1 MAKNSPVKT
10 LSTAKKTSL
19 ELFRLRKT
27 LNMLASKEGS
37 HTELITLY
45 VPPGKQIS
53 DVINML
59 RDEYGTASNI
69 KSTTTRKNVQEA
81 IVKVQQRLKLFK
93 DSGENGLVIFCGAI
107 PQEGGGPGSERME
120 TYVIIPPE
128 PIRIYLY
135 RCDSRF
141 HTEHLQELLREKET
155 YGILL
160 IDASGAT
167 IATLQGKRLEIVR
180 EMHSGVAGKTR
191 AGGQSARRY
200 ERLRDM
206 QLNEYFTR
214 VGQHA
219 NEIFLPIETLKGII
233 LAGPGPTK
241 YDFEKGDYLNYQ
253 LKNKIIDTIDTAY
266 VEEQG
271 VKEVV
276 EKAPEIMRKVR
287 YIEEK
292 QIMQQFLYE
301 IGHDTGMITYGE
313 AEVRRALEAGA
324 VRTLLISEKVD
335 LLRVTVKCSACGYE
349 EKHTIK
355 SQVLTEFEQ
364 GLSGKPCPKCQ
375 APSLAIADKQ
385 DVIDDLAELAE
396 QANSDVEIISA
407 ETEEGQMLKNAFG
420 GIAAILRFKMQ
431 G

>member
-1 MAKNSPVKT
+1 MMNA
-10 LSTAKKTSL
+10 
-19 ELFRLRKT
+19 
-27 LNMLASKEGS
+27 LASKEGS

-53 DVINML
+53 DALNLL

-69 KSTTTRKNVQEA
+69 KSNVTRKNVLDA
-81 IVKVQQRLKLFK
+81 IVKVQQKLKLFK
-93 DSGENGLVIFCGAI
+93 DPGEKGIVIFAGAL
-107 PQEGGGPGSERME
+107 PQEGGGPGTERME
-120 TYVIIPPE
+120 SFVIVPPE
-128 PIRIYLY
+128 PIRVFLY

-141 HTEHLQELLREKET
+141 HTEHLQEMLREKET

-160 IDASGAT
+160 IDASEAT
-167 IATLQGKRLEIVR
+167 IATLQGKRLQIIR

-219 NEIFLPIETLKGII
+219 NEILLPIDTLKGII
-233 LAGPGPTK
+233 VGGPGPTK

-253 LKNKIIDTIDTAY
+253 LKNKIIDTVDTAY

-276 EKAPEIMRKVR
+276 DKAPEIMRKVR

-292 QIMQQFLYE
+292 EIMQKFLYE
-301 IGHDTGMITYGE
+301 VGHDTGMITYGE
-313 AEVRRALEAGA
+313 AEVRRLLQAGA
-324 VRTLLISEKVD
+324 VRTLILSESLD
-335 LLRVTVKCSACGYE
+335 LVRATVKCSACGYE
-349 EKHTIK
+349 EQYTLK
-355 SQVLTEFEQ
+355 SQEAAAFEQ
-364 GLSGKPCPKCQ
+364 SLIGKPCPKCT
-375 APSLAIADKQ
+375 APSLAVVDKK
-385 DVIDDLAELAE
+385 DIIDDLAEIAE
-396 QANSDVEIISA
+396 MANTEVEIISG

-420 GIAAILRFKMQ
+420 GIAAMLRFKLQ
-431 G
+431 S

>member
-1 MAKNSPVKT
+1 

-19 ELFRLRKT
+19 ELYRLRKT
-27 LNMLASKEGS
+27 LNTLAVKEGS

-53 DVINML
+53 DAINML

-81 IVKVQQRLKLFK
+81 IVKVQQRLKLYK
-93 DSGENGLVIFCGAI
+93 DPGEKGIVIFCGAI

-128 PIRIYLY
+128 PIKIYLY

-141 HTEHLQELLREKET
+141 HTEHLQEMLREKET

-160 IDASGAT
+160 IDASDAT
-167 IATLQGKRLEIVR
+167 IATLQGKRLVIVR
-180 EMHSGVAGKTR
+180 QMHSGVSGKTR

-214 VGQHA
+214 VGKHA
-219 NEIFLPIETLKGII
+219 DDIFLPIDTLKGII

-241 YDFEKGDYLNYQ
+241 YDFEKGDYLNYT
-253 LKNKIIDTIDTAY
+253 LKSKIIDTVDTAY

-292 QIMQQFLYE
+292 EIMQQFLYQV
-301 IGHDTGMITYGE
+301 GHDTGMITYGE
-313 AEVRRALEAGA
+313 GEVRRALQSGA
-324 VRTLLISEKVD
+324 VRTLLLSEGLD
-335 LLRVTVKCSACGYE
+335 LLRVTVKCGACGYQE
-349 EKHTIK
+349 QHTVKAKVIAD
-355 SQVLTEFEQ
+355 FEQ
-364 GLSGKPCPKCQ
+364 NLVGKPCPKCQ
-375 APSLAIADKQ
+375 APSLAIVDKQ
-385 DVIDDLAELAE
+385 DIVDDLAQIAE
-396 QANSDVEIISA
+396 YSSAEVEMISS

-420 GIAAILRFKMQ
+420 GVAAILRFKAQ
-431 G
+431 

>member
-1 MAKNSPVKT
+1 M
-10 LSTAKKTSL
+10 STAKKTSL
-19 ELFRLRKT
+19 ELFRLKKT
-27 LNMLASKEGS
+27 LNALARKEGS

-53 DVINML
+53 DAVNML

-69 KSTTTRKNVQEA
+69 KSTATRKNVQEA

-93 DSGENGLVIFCGAI
+93 DSGEKGIVIFAGAI

-120 TYVIIPPE
+120 TYVIVPPE
-128 PIRIYLY
+128 PIKVYLY

-141 HTEHLQELLREKET
+141 HTEHLQEMLREKET

-160 IDASGAT
+160 IDAGGAT
-167 IATLQGKRLEIVR
+167 VATLQGKRLNIVMQ
-180 EMHSGVAGKTR
+180 MHSGVCGKTR

-214 VGQHA
+214 VGGHA

-241 YDFEKGDYLNYQ
+241 YDFEKGEYLNYM

-301 IGHDTGMITYGE
+301 VGHDTGMITYGE

-324 VRTLLISEKVD
+324 VRTLLISEAVD
-335 LLRVTVKCSACGYE
+335 LLRVTVKCSACGYQE
-349 EKHTIK
+349 QHTVK
-355 SQVLTEFEQ
+355 SQALTSFEQ

-375 APSLAIADKQ
+375 APSLAVVDKQ
-385 DVIDDLAELAE
+385 DIVDDLAQIAE
-396 QANSDVEIISA
+396 YSNANVEIISG

>member
-1 MAKNSPVKT
+1 M
-10 LSTAKKTSL
+10 STAKKSSL
-19 ELFRLRKT
+19 ELFRLRKM
-27 LNMLASKEGS
+27 LNALASKQGS

-53 DVINML
+53 DALNLL

-69 KSTTTRKNVQEA
+69 KSNVTRKNVLDA
-81 IVKVQQRLKLFK
+81 IVKAQQKLKLFK
-93 DSGENGLVIFCGAI
+93 DPGEKGIVIFTGAL
-107 PQEGGGPGSERME
+107 PQEGGGPGTERMVS
-120 TYVIIPPE
+120 YVIVPPE

-135 RCDSRF
+135 RCVSRF
-141 HTEHLQELLREKET
+141 HTEHLLEMLREKET

-160 IDASGAT
+160 IDASDAT

-180 EMHSGVAGKTR
+180 QMHSGVAGKTR

-219 NEIFLPIETLKGII
+219 NDIFLPIETLKGII
-233 LAGPGPTK
+233 IGGPGPTK

-253 LKNKIIDTIDTAY
+253 LKNKIIDTVDTAY

-276 EKAPEIMRKVR
+276 DKAPEIMRKVR

-292 QIMQQFLYE
+292 EIMQKFLYE
-301 IGHDTGMITYGE
+301 IGHDSGMVTYGE
-313 AEVRRALEAGA
+313 AEVRRLLQAGA
-324 VRTLLISEKVD
+324 VRTLIISESLD
-335 LLRVTVKCSACGYE
+335 LVRVTVKCSACGFE
-349 EKHTIK
+349 EQHTVK
-355 SQVLTEFEQ
+355 AQEVAGFEQ
-364 GLSGKPCPKCQ
+364 SLVGKPCPSCS
-375 APSLAIADKQ
+375 APSLAIVDKK

-396 QANSDVEIISA
+396 LANTDVEIISS
-407 ETEEGQMLKNAFG
+407 ETEEGQMLKNSFG
-420 GIAAILRFKMQ
+420 GIAAMLRFKLQ
-431 G
+431 T

>member
-1 MAKNSPVKT
+1 VKDLSAK
-10 LSTAKKTSL
+10 KKTSL
-19 ELFRLRKT
+19 ELFRLKKT
-27 LNMLASKEGS
+27 LDTLASKEGRA
-37 HTELITLY
+37 TELITLY

-53 DVINML
+53 DALNML

-69 KSTTTRKNVQEA
+69 KSNTTRKNVQDA

-93 DSGENGLVIFCGAI
+93 FPPDNGLVIFCGAI
-107 PQEGGGPGSERME
+107 PQNGAGSERME
-120 TYVIIPPE
+120 TYVIEPPD
-128 PIRIYLY
+128 PIKIYLY

-160 IDASGAT
+160 IDASEAT

-180 EMHSGVAGKTR
+180 EMTSGVAGKTR

-219 NEIFLPIETLKGII
+219 NDIFLPIETLKGII

-241 YDFEKGDYLNYQ
+241 YDFEKGDYLNYM

-276 EKAPEIMRKVR
+276 ERAPEIMRKVR

-292 QIMQQFLYE
+292 QIMQKFLYE
-301 IGHDTGMITYGE
+301 VGHDTGLITYGE

-324 VRTLLISEKVD
+324 VRTLLISEKLD

-349 EKHTIK
+349 EKQTLK
-355 SQVLTEFEQ
+355 TQKLAEFEQ

-375 APSLAIADKQ
+375 APSLAVEDKQ
-385 DVIDDLAELAE
+385 DVIDDLAQLAE
-396 QANSDVEIISA
+396 QANSDVEIIST

-431 G
+431 GN

>member
-1 MAKNSPVKT
+1 
-10 LSTAKKTSL
+10 LSTIKKSSL
-19 ELFRLRKT
+19 ELFRLKKT
-27 LNMLASKEGS
+27 LNVLASKEGRA
-37 HTELITLY
+37 TELITFY

-53 DVINML
+53 DAINML

-93 DSGENGLVIFCGAI
+93 DPGENGLVIFCGAI

-120 TYVIIPPE
+120 TYVIIPPD

-167 IATLQGKRLEIVR
+167 IATLQGKRLQIIR
-180 EMHSGVAGKTR
+180 NMTSGVAGKTR

-200 ERLRDM
+200 ERLRAM

-219 NEIFLPIETLKGII
+219 NEIFLSLDTFKGLI

-241 YDFEKGDYLNYQ
+241 YDFEKGDYLNYM

-301 IGHDTGMITYGE
+301 VGHDTGMITYGE

-324 VRTLLISEKVD
+324 VRTLLISEKID
-335 LLRVTVKCSACGYE
+335 LLRVTVQCSACGYE
-349 EKHTIK
+349 EKHTVK
-355 SQVLTEFEQ
+355 SQKLMDFEQ
-364 GLSGKPCPKCQ
+364 GLSGKQCPKCQ
-375 APSLAIADKQ
+375 APSLGIADKQ
-385 DVIDDLAELAE
+385 DVIDDLAQLAE
-396 QANSDVEIISA
+396 QSNSDVEIIST
-407 ETEEGQMLKNAFG
+407 ETEEGQMLLNAFG
-420 GIAAILRFKMQ
+420 GIAAILRFKM
-431 G
+431 

>member
-1 MAKNSPVKT
+1 M
-10 LSTAKKTSL
+10 STAKKTSL

-27 LNMLASKEGS
+27 LNSLAGKEGS
-37 HTELITLY
+37 HTELITIY

-53 DVINML
+53 DALNLL

-69 KSTTTRKNVQEA
+69 KSNVTRKNVLDA
-81 IVKVQQRLKLFK
+81 IVKAQQKLKLFK
-93 DSGENGLVIFCGAI
+93 DPGEKGIVIFCGAL
-107 PQEGGGPGSERME
+107 PQEGGGPGTERME
-120 TYVIIPPE
+120 SYVIIPPE
-128 PIRIYLY
+128 PIRVFLY

-141 HTEHLQELLREKET
+141 HTEHLQEMLREKET

-160 IDASGAT
+160 VDASEAT

-180 EMHSGVAGKTR
+180 KMHSGVAGKTR

-214 VGQHA
+214 VGAHA
-219 NEIFLPIETLKGII
+219 NEAFLPIDTLKGII
-233 LAGPGPTK
+233 VGGPGPTK

-276 EKAPEIMRKVR
+276 DKAPEIMRKVR

-292 QIMQQFLYE
+292 EIMQKFLYE
-301 IGHDTGMITYGE
+301 VGHDTGMITYGE
-313 AEVRRALEAGA
+313 AEVRRLLQAGA
-324 VRTLLISEKVD
+324 VRTLIMSESLD
-335 LLRVTVKCSACGYE
+335 LVRVTVKCSACGYE
-349 EKHTIK
+349 EQHTLK
-355 SQVLTEFEQ
+355 SQEEANFEQ
-364 GLSGKPCPKCQ
+364 SLVGKPCPKCT
-375 APSLAIADKQ
+375 APSLAVVDKK
-385 DVIDDLAELAE
+385 DVVDDLAEMAE
-396 QANSDVEIISA
+396 AANTDVEIISG

-420 GIAAILRFKMQ
+420 GIAAMLRFKLQ
-431 G
+431 T

>member
-1 MAKNSPVKT
+1 
-10 LSTAKKTSL
+10 LSTGKKTSL

-27 LNMLASKEGS
+27 LNTLASKEGRA
-37 HTELITLY
+37 TELITLY

-53 DVINML
+53 DAINML

-81 IVKVQQRLKLFK
+81 IVKVQQRLKLFREPP
-93 DSGENGLVIFCGAI
+93 ENGLVIFCGAI
-107 PQEGGGPGSERME
+107 PQNGAGSERIE
-120 TYVIIPPE
+120 TYVIVPPE
-128 PIRIYLY
+128 PIRVYLY

-160 IDASGAT
+160 VDSSETT

-180 EMHSGVAGKTR
+180 EFTSGVPGKTR

-200 ERLRDM
+200 ERLREM
-206 QLNEYFTR
+206 RLQEYFTR
-214 VGQHA
+214 VGEHA
-219 NEIFLPIETLKGII
+219 NEIFLPIENLKGLI

-241 YDFEKGDYLNYQ
+241 YDFEKGEYLNYM

-287 YIEEK
+287 YIEER

-301 IGHDTGMITYGE
+301 VGHDTGRITYGE
-313 AEVRRALEAGA
+313 AEVRKALEAGA
-324 VRTLLISEKVD
+324 VRTLLISENID
-335 LLRVTVKCSACGYE
+335 LLRVTVKCSACGYQE
-349 EKHTIK
+349 QHTIK
-355 SQVLTEFEQ
+355 SQTLTSFEQ
-364 GLSGKPCPKCQ
+364 GLAGKPCPKCQ
-375 APSLAIADKQ
+375 APSLAVGEKQ
-385 DVIDDLAELAE
+385 DIIDDLAQIAE
-396 QANSDVEIISA
+396 YTNADVEIISG

-431 G
+431 NN

>member
-1 MAKNSPVKT
+1 

-19 ELFRLRKT
+19 ELYRLRKT
-27 LNMLASKEGS
+27 LDTLAKKEGS

-53 DVINML
+53 DALSML

-69 KSTTTRKNVQEA
+69 KSTATRKNVQEA

-93 DSGENGLVIFCGAI
+93 DSGEKGIVIFCGAI

-128 PIRIYLY
+128 PIKIYLY

-141 HTEHLQELLREKET
+141 HTESLQEMLREKET
-155 YGILL
+155 FGILL
-160 IDASGAT
+160 IDASDGT

-180 EMHSGVAGKTR
+180 QMYSGVSGKTR

-214 VGQHA
+214 VGRHA
-219 NEIFLPIETLKGII
+219 NEAFLPIENLKGII

-241 YDFEKGDYLNYQ
+241 YDFEKGDYLNYM

-276 EKAPEIMRKVR
+276 ERAPEIMRKVR

-292 QIMQQFLYE
+292 QIIQQFLYE
-301 IGHDTGMITYGE
+301 VGHDTGMITYGE

-324 VRTLLISEKVD
+324 VKTLLLSEGVD
-335 LLRVTVKCSACGYE
+335 LLRVTVKCSACSYQE
-349 EKHTIK
+349 QHTIK
-355 SQVLTEFEQ
+355 SQMLTSFEQ
-364 GLSGKPCPKCQ
+364 SLVGKACPKCQ
-375 APSLAIADKQ
+375 APSLVIAETQ
-385 DVIDDLAELAE
+385 DVIDDLAQIAE
-396 QANSDVEIISA
+396 YANTDVEIISS

-420 GIAAILRFKMQ
+420 GIAAMLRFKMQ
-431 G
+431 GS

>member
-1 MAKNSPVKT
+1 MINA
-10 LSTAKKTSL
+10 
-19 ELFRLRKT
+19 
-27 LNMLASKEGS
+27 LASKEGS
-37 HTELITLY
+37 HTELITIY

-53 DVINML
+53 DALNLL

-69 KSTTTRKNVQEA
+69 KSNVTRKNVLDA
-81 IVKVQQRLKLFK
+81 IVKAQQKLKLFK
-93 DSGENGLVIFCGAI
+93 DPGEKGIVIFTGAL
-107 PQEGGGPGSERME
+107 PQEGGGPGTERME
-120 TYVIIPPE
+120 SYVIVPPE
-128 PIRIYLY
+128 PIRVFLY

-141 HTEHLQELLREKET
+141 HTEHLQEMLREKET

-160 IDASGAT
+160 VDASDAT

-180 EMHSGVAGKTR
+180 QMHSGVAGKTR

-219 NEIFLPIETLKGII
+219 NDIFLPIETLKGII
-233 LAGPGPTK
+233 LGGPGPTK

-253 LKNKIIDTIDTAY
+253 LKNKIIDRVDTAY

-276 EKAPEIMRKVR
+276 DKAPEIMRKVR

-292 QIMQQFLYE
+292 EIMQKFLYE
-301 IGHDTGMITYGE
+301 VGHDTGMITYGE
-313 AEVRRALEAGA
+313 AEVRRLLQAGA
-324 VRTLLISEKVD
+324 VRTIIMSESLD
-335 LLRVTVKCSACGYE
+335 LVRVKVKCNACGYE
-349 EKHTIK
+349 EEHTVK
-355 SQVLTEFEQ
+355 AREVTAFEQ
-364 GLSGKPCPKCQ
+364 GLAGKPCAKCS
-375 APSLAIADKQ
+375 APSMTVFDKK
-385 DVIDDLAELAE
+385 DVIDDLAEMAE
-396 QANSDVEIISA
+396 MANTDVEIISG

-420 GIAAILRFKMQ
+420 GVAAMLRFKLQ